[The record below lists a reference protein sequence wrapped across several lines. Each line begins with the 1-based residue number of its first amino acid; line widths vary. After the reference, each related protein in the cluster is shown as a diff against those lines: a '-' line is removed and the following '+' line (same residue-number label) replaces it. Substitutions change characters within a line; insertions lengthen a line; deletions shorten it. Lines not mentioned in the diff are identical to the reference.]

1 MQTFARPD
9 ERHHHHHLRPPR
21 TSTRGRGFR
30 GADTPSRA
38 ARRLIGPRLAWR
50 EDEMN
55 DLERTIT
62 EAFELSQ
69 LRALVCHCWW
79 DIRGTSGV
87 QRHLRGEL
95 DRLSELLAHEI
106 EHRVGAAKM
115 TAVPERPAGYLL
127 DALYSMANGNLYT
140 EYLYEPRR
148 GRAIMRL
155 VRINCS
161 RWIDAREG

>member
-1 MQTFARPD
+1 
-9 ERHHHHHLRPPR
+9 
-21 TSTRGRGFR
+21 
-30 GADTPSRA
+30 
-38 ARRLIGPRLAWR
+38 
-50 EDEMN
+50 MN

-79 DIRGTSGV
+79 DIRGAHGV

-95 DRLSELLAHEI
+95 DRLAELIAHEI
-106 EHRVGAAKM
+106 ESRVGAAEM
-115 TAVPERPAGYLL
+115 LAVPERPAGYMLGS
-127 DALYSMANGNLYT
+127 LYSMAAGNLYT
-140 EYLYEPRR
+140 EVLSESRR